1 MAQLDALRTF
11 AVAAV
16 MVHHY
21 TPSGWGFGGTG
32 GVRLFFSLS
41 GFLITGILLR
51 SRERLESSELTLARA
66 LGRFYARRTL
76 RIFPLYYFVIAAALA
91 LGLPPTRRLLGWL
104 VTYTLNFHM
113 ARQGWYEESFAHFW
127 SLAVEEQFYLAWPWL
142 ILALPRRLVLPAVL
156 ATIAVSPAY
165 RLRYVLSGYTSV
177 TGLATYIS
185 TLTCLDALGAG
196 ALLALLWR
204 SVSRQRLLWFVRWL
218 LLPGSLLLM
227 FLLSRLENWHFG
239 LVCGPLV
246 FALLS
251 TSVIALA
258 AAGLGAVALPWA
270 HQLRALR
277 LPSLHAERGPSPDG
291 QARPGASRAR
301 RRRRCPGHAADGGRG
316 LAVVVRARA
325 PAERPEATLRGL
337 TTRSHD
343 APLERLGHGLGPVY
357 RRSPA

>member
-258 AAGLGAVALPWA
+258 AAGLGGVVGRLLCLRPLLYLGRISYGLYVFHPFMPSVARALTARLGLALPEHGA
-270 HQLRALR
+270 AEGALAT
-277 LPSLHAERGPSPDG
+277 LLTVGVASLSWYA
-291 QARPGASRAR
+291 
-301 RRRRCPGHAADGGRG
+301 
-316 LAVVVRARA
+316 L
-325 PAERPEATLRGL
+325 ERPLNDLKRHFEG
-337 TTRSHD
+337 
-343 APLERLGHGLGPVY
+343 
-357 RRSPA
+357 